1 MKDLNRKRKLRH
13 HPDPARLITS
23 ADRMEEVR
31 IDKYL
36 WSIRVYKTRTDA
48 TDACKGG
55 KVRVNGSDIKPSKSV
70 KVGDV
75 IVARK
80 GAVAYTYRVLQLIDK
95 RQGAKLVP
103 NYAEN
108 LTPPEEL
115 AKLRAPVETFFLKRD
130 RGAGRPTKKDRR
142 QMEDLW
148 DNLSFDVPDD
158 IAEMIASDYDFED

>member
-1 MKDLNRKRKLRH
+1 M
-13 HPDPARLITS
+13 T
-23 ADRMEEVR
+23 EVR

-36 WSIRVYKTRTDA
+36 WSIRVFKTRSEA

-55 KVRVNGSDIKPSKSV
+55 KIRVNGADIKPSKNV
-70 KVGDV
+70 KVGDI

-80 GAVAYTYRVLQLIDK
+80 GAVTYTYKVLDLIDK
-95 RQGAKLVP
+95 RQGPKLVP

-108 LTPPEEL
+108 MTPPEEL

-142 QMEDLW
+142 QMEALW
-148 DNLSFDVPDD
+148 DDLSFDVPDD
-158 IAEMIASDYDFED
+158 IADRFAADFGLDD

>member
-1 MKDLNRKRKLRH
+1 
-13 HPDPARLITS
+13 
-23 ADRMEEVR
+23 MEELR

-55 KVRVNGSDIKPSKSV
+55 KVRVNGADIKPSKGV

-75 IVARK
+75 ITARK
-80 GAVAYTYRVLQLIDK
+80 GAVVYTYKVLELIDK

-103 NYAEN
+103 RYAEN
-108 LTPPEEL
+108 LTPQEEL
-115 AKLRAPVETFFLKRD
+115 DKLRAPVETFFLKRD

-148 DNLSFDVPDD
+148 SNLSFDVPDD
-158 IAEMIASDYDFED
+158 IAEQFAAEFNFDEE

>member
-1 MKDLNRKRKLRH
+1 M
-13 HPDPARLITS
+13 T
-23 ADRMEEVR
+23 EVR

-36 WSIRVYKTRTDA
+36 WSIRVFKTRSEA

-55 KVRVNGSDIKPSKSV
+55 KIRLNGADTKPSKMV
-70 KVGDV
+70 KVGDT

-80 GAVAYTYRVLQLIDK
+80 GAVTYTYKVLDLIDK
-95 RQGAKLVP
+95 RQGPKLVP

-142 QMEDLW
+142 QMEALW
-148 DNLSFDVPDD
+148 DDLSFDVPDD
-158 IAEMIASDYDFED
+158 IADRFAADFGLDD

>member
-1 MKDLNRKRKLRH
+1 
-13 HPDPARLITS
+13 
-23 ADRMEEVR
+23 MEEVR

-36 WSIRVYKTRTDA
+36 WSIRVYKTRSEA

-55 KVRVNGSDIKPSKSV
+55 KVRLNGADVKPSKAV
-70 KVGDV
+70 KPGDM

-80 GAVAYTYRVLQLIDK
+80 GVVAYTYRVLELVDK
-95 RQGAKLVP
+95 RQGAKFVP

-108 LTPPEEL
+108 LTPAEEL

-142 QMEDLW
+142 QMESLW
-148 DNLSFDVPDD
+148 DELSFDVPDD
-158 IAEMIASDYDFED
+158 VAEQFASDFGMED

>member
-1 MKDLNRKRKLRH
+1 
-13 HPDPARLITS
+13 
-23 ADRMEEVR
+23 MEEVR

-36 WSIRVYKTRTDA
+36 WSIRVYKTRSEA

-55 KVRVNGSDIKPSKSV
+55 KVRLNGADVKPSKAV
-70 KVGDV
+70 KTGDM

-80 GAVAYTYRVLQLIDK
+80 GVVVYTYRVLELVDK
-95 RQGAKLVP
+95 RQGAKFVP

-108 LTPPEEL
+108 LTPAEEL

-142 QMEDLW
+142 QMESLW
-148 DNLSFDVPDD
+148 DELSFDVPDD
-158 IAEMIASDYDFED
+158 VAEQFASDFGMED

>member
-1 MKDLNRKRKLRH
+1 
-13 HPDPARLITS
+13 
-23 ADRMEEVR
+23 MEEVR

-36 WSIRVYKTRTDA
+36 WSIRVYKTRTEA

-55 KVRVNGSDIKPSKSV
+55 KVRVNGADTKPSKTV
-70 KVGDV
+70 KKGDT

-80 GAVAYTYRVLQLIDK
+80 GAVVYTYKVLELVDK

-108 LTPPEEL
+108 QTSAEEI

-148 DNLSFDVPDD
+148 SSLDFDVPDD
-158 IAEMIASDYDFED
+158 IANSLAASFGIDDDE

>member
-1 MKDLNRKRKLRH
+1 
-13 HPDPARLITS
+13 
-23 ADRMEEVR
+23 MEELR

-36 WSIRVYKTRTDA
+36 WAIRVYKTRTDA

-55 KVRVNGSDIKPSKSV
+55 KVRVNGSDIKPSKAV

-75 IVARK
+75 ITARK
-80 GAVAYTYRVLQLIDK
+80 GAVAYTYKVLELIDK

-130 RGAGRPTKKDRR
+130 RGAGRPTKRDRR
-142 QMEDLW
+142 VIDSTMENFFFSD
-148 DNLSFDVPDD
+148 DDDFDD
-158 IAEMIASDYDFED
+158 EE

>member
-1 MKDLNRKRKLRH
+1 MDEL
-13 HPDPARLITS
+13 
-23 ADRMEEVR
+23 R

-55 KVRVNGSDIKPSKSV
+55 KVRVNGSDIKPSKGV
-70 KVGDV
+70 KVGDT
-75 IVARK
+75 ITARK
-80 GAVAYTYRVLQLIDK
+80 GAVVYTYKVLELIDK

-103 NYAEN
+103 RYAEN
-108 LTPPEEL
+108 LTPQEEL
-115 AKLRAPVETFFLKRD
+115 DKLRAPVETFFLKRD

-148 DNLSFDVPDD
+148 SNLSFDVPDD
-158 IAEMIASDYDFED
+158 IAEQFASEFNLDED